1 MEVIQPYK
9 EKYPYWML
17 GIDLGIIISYCT
29 RCSGTLEL
37 PFIWHERVGVAELI
51 SLIAPFWRGHRSCW
65 EFEEEDK
72 LRTVKTGPG
81 KERIRVIRV

>member
-1 MEVIQPYK
+1 MDVIQPDK
-9 EKYPYWML
+9 EKYPHWML
-17 GIDLGIIISYCT
+17 AIDSGRIISSCT
-29 RCSGTLEL
+29 RCSWTLEL
-37 PFIWHERVGVAELI
+37 PFIWRERVGVAELI
-51 SLIAPFWRGHRSCW
+51 SLIAPLWRGHRSCW